1 MIDRFRHTLDWSS
14 LSRIERLALLGGISI
29 WLGALLFATGLF
41 LAIRNHH
48 FERQAMAQ
56 ATAIAGGNV
65 EREMP
70 SSTAPGDPPTTPTP
84 TLVPPTATPTPVHY
98 AVGWATATPTLTPWA
113 TATPDTDAWPVL
125 RPRTSP
131 TPGSNSSSGQLATV
145 PDAPTP
151 TSTPVS
157 GPPDRI
163 VIPSIDLD
171 APVVPIGWYLVEDG
185 GNTYMIWQVADNAV
199 SWHNTSAYPG
209 HAGNVV
215 LNGHHNIKG
224 EIFRYLVD
232 VAVGDRVRLYVGDQA
247 YHYAV
252 DQKMIL
258 KEKGE
263 PLEVRWQNASWI
275 QPTDSER
282 LTMVTCW
289 PYTSNTHRLVVTAV
303 PVPPPPTGGLAE

>member
-1 MIDRFRHTLDWSS
+1 MIERIKHKLDWSS
-14 LSRIERLALLGGISI
+14 LSRVERLAFLSSISV
-29 WLGALLFATGLF
+29 WVGALLFAAGLL
-41 LAIRNHH
+41 LAIRNHR
-48 FERQAMAQ
+48 FDQQAMAQ
-56 ATAIAGGNV
+56 ASAIA
-65 EREMP
+65 ET
-70 SSTAPGDPPTTPTP
+70 STARETKSPAPPPGMMETALTPTD
-84 TLVPPTATPTPVHY
+84 VPATATSTPVHY

-113 TATPDTDAWPVL
+113 TATPDTNAWPIL

-131 TPGSNSSSGQLATV
+131 TPVGSTAGRLATV

-151 TSTPVS
+151 TPTPVS

-171 APVVPIGWYLVEDG
+171 APVVPIGWYIVEDG
-185 GNTYMIWQVADNAV
+185 GHSYMIWQVADNAV
-199 SWHNTSAYPG
+199 SWHKTSAYPG
-209 HAGNVV
+209 HRGNIV

-224 EIFRYLVD
+224 EVFRYLVD
-232 VAVGDRVRLYVGDQA
+232 VAVGDHVRLYVGDQV

-263 PLEVRWQNASWI
+263 SLEVRWENASWI

-289 PYTSNTHRLVVTAV
+289 PYTSNTHRLVVTAL
-303 PVPPPPTGGLAE
+303 PVPPPHTEGITE